1 MCQDHMIK
9 CHVCY
14 CMQDY
19 YETCCNCFI
28 KRLVTNIKLITSKA
42 LFTINQAVLCDL
54 TLIIRTKELIS
65 PLYAA
70 LYQVNIDSQFFS

>member
-1 MCQDHMIK
+1 MRLGF
-9 CHVCY
+9 
-14 CMQDY
+14 
-19 YETCCNCFI
+19 NCFVQ
-28 KRLVTNIKLITSKA
+28 RLITNIKLIKYKA
-42 LFTINQAVLCDL
+42 LFTINQAFLCDF

>member
-1 MCQDHMIK
+1 MRLGYK
-9 CHVCY
+9 CFV
-14 CMQDY
+14 
-19 YETCCNCFI
+19 
-28 KRLVTNIKLITSKA
+28 KRLVTNVKLITSKA

-70 LYQVNIDSQFFS
+70 LYKVNTNTQFFS